1 MLWVRGGHS
10 NINRDMVH
18 RLVRDQR
25 KAVLP
30 LQHIDRCLLVPIA
43 DWNDPMSSTKE
54 IDPIMGPEDT
64 IKTENKTI
72 KYEKELKELTLRQAH
87 AP

>member
-1 MLWVRGGHS
+1 
-10 NINRDMVH
+10 
-18 RLVRDQR
+18 
-25 KAVLP
+25 
-30 LQHIDRCLLVPIA
+30 
-43 DWNDPMSSTKE
+43 MSSTKE